1 MSILEDIFG
10 GIQKGLQKPQSVAM
24 GVFNELSGGAD
35 DARDFMRKYEYALVD
50 DTPENAAKYAE
61 AQRLVGSSEGVGG
74 SGAGAI
80 VNPGQLI
87 SGAVQGAKSNI
98 TPSDLMMQEGVNSRI
113 LNPAVDILVDP
124 LNAVGV
130 GGKGA
135 AATTKALGLVDE
147 GFKMPKLAESA
158 MTFGKLGKDAGKAD
172 KAAQAARYL
181 YQGMLA
187 GGGDP
192 LWGAGIAALL
202 PGAERG
208 AGLVAG
214 KLFSRAGTQIA
225 DDLVGEGAENA
236 LSRRGLDQIEEEY
249 QNALRVLG
257 QDMPEAQVARLGVP
271 VEGPGFTMQTRGGA
285 IVPYKSQTGNPI
297 ADEARAYLAYNPQAD
312 AADMIWDIPGVKGM
326 NQATDVLRLA
336 KSSVDKSGIPLSERG
351 ALFNKKLMDDLG
363 WDGQLV
369 DTWAQP
375 SLSAA
380 PTATPMQATTS
391 KAVVPF
397 QEQLPPLD
405 IQKLPESLMAP
416 TRPYTPPTPGALPA
430 APQAMPMGAGIPE
443 GATSP
448 YVSRPRGVDPDVEL
462 IKQALQNAI
471 LERNKPSLALNRGM
485 SPQEELLL
493 KLAGGL

>member
-1 MSILEDIFG
+1 MNPLKVLMDV
-10 GIQKGLQKPQSVAM
+10 LQYPQSVVTGLSAVSPGM
-24 GVFNELSGGAD
+24 LGEGRETTGDLDYLLKGLKGGLRPSDVMTTNYGRANESTGTTIARGLGEIAADVLYDPTILAGGGA
-35 DARDFMRKYEYALVD
+35 
-50 DTPENAAKYAE
+50 T
-61 AQRLVGSSEGVGG
+61 
-74 SGAGAI
+74 
-80 VNPGQLI
+80 
-87 SGAVQGAKSNI
+87 
-98 TPSDLMMQEGVNSRI
+98 
-113 LNPAVDILVDP
+113 
-124 LNAVGV
+124 
-130 GGKGA
+130 
-135 AATTKALGLVDE
+135 
-147 GFKMPKLAESA
+147 KLAGKPGELAKAAS
-158 MTFGKLGKDAGKAD
+158 TFGKLGKEAGKAD
-172 KAAQAARYL
+172 RAAQAARYL
-181 YQGMLA
+181 YQGMMA
-187 GGGDP
+187 SSGDP
-192 LWGAGIAALL
+192 LQGVAIAALL

-225 DDLVGEGAENA
+225 DNLVGEGAESA

-257 QDMPEAQVARLGVP
+257 QDMPEAPMARQGVS

-285 IVPYKSQTGNPI
+285 IEPYKSQTGNPI

-312 AADMIWDIPGVKGM
+312 AADIIWDIPGVKGM

-462 IKQALQNAI
+462 LKEVLQNAI
-471 LERNKPSLALNRGM
+471 MERNKPSLALNRGM